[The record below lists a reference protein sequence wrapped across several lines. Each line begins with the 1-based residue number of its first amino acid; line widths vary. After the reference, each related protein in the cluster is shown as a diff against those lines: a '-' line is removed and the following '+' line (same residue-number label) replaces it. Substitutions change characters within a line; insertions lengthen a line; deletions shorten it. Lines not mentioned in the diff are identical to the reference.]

1 MVSAKKL
8 INTMENFNAILVL
21 MERIYFLVR
30 VAQERGLTNSNN
42 GGKCRARY
50 FCIATLVKKCKS
62 ICIHQRFMKITY
74 ILKPRQIGSKLYTLI
89 CEQGTECVIKR
100 GSFIPFIQNSEIW
113 PKEQKLDIWCPEYPN
128 TDFKKIIVL
137 IFSLSAATKRIK
149 VMFMYISISV

>member
-1 MVSAKKL
+1 
-8 INTMENFNAILVL
+8 MENFNAILVL

-62 ICIHQRFMKITY
+62 ICLHQRFIKITY

-89 CEQGTECVIKR
+89 CEQGTDCVIKR
-100 GSFIPFIQNSEIW
+100 GSFFPIFFFKTVKFDLKNKIQTYDV
-113 PKEQKLDIWCPEYPN
+113 LN
-128 TDFKKIIVL
+128 TQTLIFKKNHCTNL
-137 IFSLSAATKRIK
+137 FPLSCNKK
-149 VMFMYISISV
+149 NKGHVHVYI